1 MRQKERE
8 IDSLGLL
15 EIEMWERVSDWGYKK
30 KIVQTKPLELS
41 PDKRK
46 KTALDKK
53 FLEEE

>member
-1 MRQKERE
+1 VTE
-8 IDSLGLL
+8 G
-15 EIEMWERVSDWGYKK
+15 KK
-30 KIVQTKPLELS
+30 KDIIKKKPLELS